1 MSFSELERRRIERI
15 LSQYCQARVP
25 SSAKDRLRLEH
36 AVGEDWISVS
46 ERRRGADTSGQWT
59 RAELLRLR
67 FDVHSQTWSLYV
79 PGGEGGWER
88 YAPVA
93 SSTNLED
100 LLEAVGGAP
109 SAIFWD

>member
-25 SSAKDRLRLEH
+25 AATRDRLSREY
-36 AVGEDWISVS
+36 AVGDDWVSVS
-46 ERRRGADTSGQWT
+46 ERRRGAGASGPWT

-67 FDVHSQTWSLYV
+67 FDVHTQRWSLYV

-88 YAPVA
+88 YAPMA
-93 SSTNLED
+93 PSTNLED